1 LTLGLYVHIPY
12 CLEKCPFCSFPSG
25 PFSLDRAAGYVEA
38 LLREL
43 RMALSLPAL
52 KGRRFSSLY
61 VGGGTPTVL
70 PAPLLLEL
78 LASMWDFPVWKEG
91 AEVTV
96 EAHPRTVTADLLR
109 GLREV
114 GVNRLSLGVQS
125 FSEEVLRGL
134 GRAHTAEEARAA
146 CRVARRAGFANWSLD
161 LIYGIPGHS
170 DLLWQ
175 QTLEEALRY
184 RPDHLSLY
192 ALSLEEGTRLHR
204 KHAQGTYPSLDE
216 EGQRAQYLLA
226 VDRLREA
233 GYARYEIANFALPG
247 CASSHNL
254 LYWRRQE
261 YVGLGAGAH
270 SFLGGA
276 RWRNVSSPVRYI
288 QAIREK
294 GEAME
299 AWERPGHE
307 EAQWER
313 MLLGL
318 RLGEGIDLCAWRA
331 EFQKDLLEQ
340 RGPEI
345 RRLSE
350 GGLLQLREQRLV
362 LTDEGVLVADE
373 VMAALA

>member
-1 LTLGLYVHIPY
+1 MAPGLYVHIPY

-25 PFSLDRAAGYVEA
+25 PFSLDRAAEYVDA
-38 LLREL
+38 LQHEL
-43 RMALSLPAL
+43 RTALSLPAL
-52 KGRRFSSLY
+52 KGRRFSSFY
-61 VGGGTPTVL
+61 MGGGTPTVL
-70 PAPLLLEL
+70 PAPLLLGLLNVIMEL
-78 LASMWDFPVWKEG
+78 PIWEKGV
-91 AEVTV
+91 EVTV

-114 GVNRLSLGVQS
+114 GVNRLSLGAQA
-125 FSEEVLRGL
+125 FSDEVLRGL
-134 GRAHTAEEARAA
+134 GRAHTAEEARSA
-146 CRVARRAGFANWSLD
+146 CRAARGAGFANWSLD
-161 LIYGIPGHS
+161 LIYGIPGQS

-184 RPDHLSLY
+184 RPAHLSLY

-204 KHAQGTYPSLDE
+204 KHAQGAYPSLDE
-216 EGQRAQYLLA
+216 EGQRAQYFRA
-226 VDRLREA
+226 VERLREA

-261 YVGLGAGAH
+261 YLGLGAGAH

-276 RWRNVSSPVRYI
+276 RWRNVAAPSRYV

-294 GEAME
+294 GEAVE
-299 AWERPGHE
+299 GWEHPGRK

-318 RLGEGIDLCAWRA
+318 RLGEGIDLGAWSV
-331 EFQKDLLEQ
+331 EFQEDLLKE
-340 RGPEI
+340 RGPAI
-345 RRLSE
+345 RRLSA

-362 LTDEGVLVADE
+362 LTDEGILVADG